1 MTTKQRRLS
10 KVLYGKFVLPQ
21 PVNKKFLFSL
31 VANKAR
37 DSYDE
42 ADRRLRDLEREIRQL
57 EESVSKDYGPNEEF
71 QPMDGQCY
79 EYSDREYTYKLCP
92 FDNGSQ
98 RPKHGGSETRLG
110 SWDSWDGP
118 ADDKYSVM
126 KYDKGVQ
133 CWNGPQRSLKVSQ

>member
-1 MTTKQRRLS
+1 MKPFFFFITA
-10 KVLYGKFVLPQ
+10 
-21 PVNKKFLFSL
+21 
-31 VANKAR
+31 ANKAR

-57 EESVSKDYGPNEEF
+57 EESVSKDYGPDEEF
-71 QPMDGQCY
+71 QALDGQCF

-92 FDNGSQ
+92 FDSGSQ

-110 SWDSWDGP
+110 SWDSWGGP
-118 ADDKYSVM
+118 VDDKYSVM

-133 CWNGPQRSLKVSQ
+133 CWNGPQRSLKVLFIG